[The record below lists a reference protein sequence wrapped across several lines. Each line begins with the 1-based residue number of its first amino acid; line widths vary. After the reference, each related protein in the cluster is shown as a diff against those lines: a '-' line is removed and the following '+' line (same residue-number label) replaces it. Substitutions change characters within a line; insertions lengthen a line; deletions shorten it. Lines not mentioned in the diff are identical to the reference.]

1 MSVTKR
7 CKKFKC
13 LQDYSLIE
21 DSRLYIV
28 AKKNMD
34 SSKDKKYNKDND
46 NLLQSDQKL
55 DGSQIYHYQNLKII
69 PSP

>member
-1 MSVTKR
+1 
-7 CKKFKC
+7 
-13 LQDYSLIE
+13 
-21 DSRLYIV
+21 
-28 AKKNMD
+28 MD
-34 SSKDKKYNKDND
+34 SSKDKKYNKDNG